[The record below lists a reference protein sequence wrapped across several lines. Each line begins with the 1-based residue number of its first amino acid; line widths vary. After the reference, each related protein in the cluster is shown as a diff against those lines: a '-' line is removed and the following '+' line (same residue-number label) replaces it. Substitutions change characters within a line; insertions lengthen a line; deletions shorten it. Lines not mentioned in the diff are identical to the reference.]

1 MWPQNLESFEQAGQA
16 ILSFLHQRLDFDAW
30 MITRTEGDDCIVLQS
45 EDHGYGIKPGQ
56 VFRWADSFCSHIVK
70 GNAPS
75 IAPHSAEMKLYT
87 VSPVIRQLEVQAYIG
102 YPLVKVDGELFGML
116 CAINPAPKC
125 ADLWI
130 EDGLIVLLADLLS
143 TILQN
148 ELKQAQHDR
157 QLERLKVETL
167 TDELTQLY
175 NRRGWD
181 RLLAAEEERSR
192 RHGHCSAIYVIDLDG
207 LKEVND
213 TRGHSA
219 GDKLIKKAAQT
230 LQQAVRVEDVVARL
244 GGDEF
249 AILTVEVNQ
258 HKAEQLAE
266 RLQQALQRAGVDASI
281 GYALRHPSTDLE
293 QTLMQADQQMYV
305 HKRCKK

>member
-1 MWPQNLESFEQAGQA
+1 VWPQNLESFEQAGQA
-16 ILSFLHQRLDFDAW
+16 ILSFLHQRLDFDLW
-30 MITRTEGDDCIVLQS
+30 MITRIEGDDWIVLQS

-70 GNAPS
+70 GNAPC
-75 IAPHSAEMKLYT
+75 IAPRSADIKLYN
-87 VSPVIRQLEVQAYIG
+87 VSPVIRQFEIQAYIG
-102 YPLVKVDGELFGML
+102 YPLVKADGQLFGML
-116 CAINPAPKC
+116 YAIDPAPKHT
-125 ADLWI
+125 DLWK
-130 EDGLIVLLADLLS
+130 EEGLIVLLADLLS

-148 ELKQAQHDR
+148 ELKQVQHER

-167 TDELTQLY
+167 TDELTRLY
-175 NRRGWD
+175 NRRGWE

-192 RHGHCSAIYVIDLDG
+192 RHRYCSAIYVIDLDG

-213 TRGHSA
+213 SQGHSA
-219 GDKLIKKAAQT
+219 GDKLIRKAAQT

-258 HKAEQLAE
+258 HKAGQLAE
-266 RLQQALQRAGVDASI
+266 RLKQALQKAGVDASI

-293 QTLMQADQQMYV
+293 QTLIKADQQMYV
-305 HKRCKK
+305 HKRYKK